1 MLCVCVCVC
10 VCCVWPYT
18 TIYKNTAE
26 VCVSPLS
33 RKSFEP
39 DVQFVIMC
47 RIVTDQTQPMNHKV
61 KLAWLEYLREL
72 LPLLDSAE
80 FRDTTGMLPQ

>member
-1 MLCVCVCVC
+1 M
-10 VCCVWPYT
+10 
-18 TIYKNTAE
+18 
-26 VCVSPLS
+26 CVSPLS

-80 FRDTTGMLPQ
+80 FKDTTGMLPQ